1 VFQLYWTLFF
11 VSILLNFAMKGA
23 GNTRYNLH
31 QRHIHNKLNKLK
43 KAAAL
48 ERLGWT
54 WANLPSSEIHKR
66 SSGSIARGNKEGQTL
81 HLDDTRT
88 DRRGLRVDDD
98 DQGQRLDNYLA
109 RRLPEFPKS
118 YIFKIVRSGEVRVN
132 GARVAPEYRLKP
144 GDQLRLPP
152 KAEHAIAGTLTPSK
166 VSTPGASQGSQG
178 ALTSSQFAD
187 PAPKGAVGDT
197 SYQVTNA
204 SSKSSLMRSQAAA
217 ICRRMV
223 VIYEDE
229 SLLVVNKPFG
239 LAVHGGSGVNLGTIE
254 ALRLARP
261 ELKFLE
267 LAHRL
272 DKETSG
278 LLIVAKKRLAL
289 VSLQEQF
296 RSRVT
301 SKTYQALVFGRVPR
315 REKTIRL
322 ALSRDPE
329 TSTGDRRVRP
339 DPNGQEAIS
348 IVKGLA
354 HANFGSGHPISR
366 VSVAIET
373 GRTHQIRVH
382 LSSSGF
388 AILGDAKYGD
398 FTRNRELQQAGFKR
412 MYLHA
417 WQLSFR
423 HPVTA
428 ATMRLAADL
437 PEDFL
442 RLVPEDGG
450 KLGHQAEHE
459 IPS

>member
-1 VFQLYWTLFF
+1 LQ
-11 VSILLNFAMKGA
+11 
-23 GNTRYNLH
+23 
-31 QRHIHNKLNKLK
+31 
-43 KAAAL
+43 
-48 ERLGWT
+48 
-54 WANLPSSEIHKR
+54 
-66 SSGSIARGNKEGQTL
+66 
-81 HLDDTRT
+81 LDDTRA
-88 DRRGLRVDDD
+88 DRRGLVVDED

-132 GARVAPEYRLKP
+132 GARVAPEYRLLP

-152 KAEHAIAGTLTPSK
+152 KAEHTIAGTAKGFNLAQ
-166 VSTPGASQGSQG
+166 GAS
-178 ALTSSQFAD
+178 A
-187 PAPKGAVGDT
+187 
-197 SYQVTNA
+197 
-204 SSKSSLMRSQAAA
+204 KSLLMHSQASA
-217 ICRRMV
+217 ITKRMA

-229 SLLVVNKPFG
+229 ALLVVNKPFG

-254 ALRLARP
+254 SLRLARP

-289 VSLQEQF
+289 VNLQEQF

-301 SKTYQALVFGRVPR
+301 SKTYQALVWGKTPR
-315 REKTIRL
+315 REKTVRL
-322 ALSRDPE
+322 ALSRDAE
-329 TSTGDRRVRP
+329 TITGDRRVRL

-348 IVKGLA
+348 IVKGLS
-354 HANFGSGHPISR
+354 HANFGAEDTISR

-382 LSSSGF
+382 LSSIGF
-388 AILGDAKYGD
+388 PILGDAKYGD
-398 FTRNRELQQAGFKR
+398 FARNRALQQAGYKR

-428 ATMRLAADL
+428 ATMRLVAGL

-442 RLVPEDGG
+442 RLVPDDGPEHRKPISAEALPVAPTK
-450 KLGHQAEHE
+450 KLKQRNEAK
-459 IPS
+459 

>member
-1 VFQLYWTLFF
+1 
-11 VSILLNFAMKGA
+11 M
-23 GNTRYNLH
+23 
-31 QRHIHNKLNKLK
+31 
-43 KAAAL
+43 
-48 ERLGWT
+48 
-54 WANLPSSEIHKR
+54 
-66 SSGSIARGNKEGQTL
+66 
-81 HLDDTRT
+81 HLDNTRT

-132 GARVAPEYRLKP
+132 GARVAPEYRLQP

-152 KAEHAIAGTLTPSK
+152 KAEHAIAGTLTLSK
-166 VSTPGASQGSQG
+166 ALTAEARLGSQIDPPG
-178 ALTSSQFAD
+178 TEPADSASSPGLRD
-187 PAPKGAVGDT
+187 AP
-197 SYQVTNA
+197 YQVTSA
-204 SSKSSLMRSQAAA
+204 SSKSSLLRSQAAA
-217 ICRRMV
+217 ISKRIAI
-223 VIYEDE
+223 IYEDE

-289 VSLQEQF
+289 VNLQEQF
-296 RSRVT
+296 RARVT
-301 SKTYQALVFGRVPR
+301 SKTYQAVVFGRVPR

-329 TSTGDRRVRP
+329 TTTGDRRVRP
-339 DPNGQEAIS
+339 DPNGLEAIS
-348 IVKGLA
+348 IVKGLG
-354 HANFGSGHPISR
+354 HATFGTGHPISR

-398 FTRNRELQQAGFKR
+398 FPRNRELQQAGFKR

-442 RLVPEDGG
+442 RLVPDDV
-450 KLGHQAEHE
+450 QEHDRLPGLE
-459 IPS
+459 TQR

>member
-1 VFQLYWTLFF
+1 LQ
-11 VSILLNFAMKGA
+11 
-23 GNTRYNLH
+23 
-31 QRHIHNKLNKLK
+31 
-43 KAAAL
+43 
-48 ERLGWT
+48 
-54 WANLPSSEIHKR
+54 
-66 SSGSIARGNKEGQTL
+66 
-81 HLDDTRT
+81 LDDTRA
-88 DRRGLRVDDD
+88 DRRGLVVDED

-132 GARVAPEYRLKP
+132 GARVAPEYRLLP

-152 KAEHAIAGTLTPSK
+152 KAEHALAGTLNLSK
-166 VSTPGASQGSQG
+166 GVVGAATGPVGGLRGAIATKPLIGLNIGSEKGSKLAPG
-178 ALTSSQFAD
+178 
-187 PAPKGAVGDT
+187 
-197 SYQVTNA
+197 A
-204 SSKSSLMRSQAAA
+204 SSKSLLMHSQASA
-217 ICRRMV
+217 ITKRMA

-229 SLLVVNKPFG
+229 ALLVVNKPFG

-254 ALRLARP
+254 SLRLARP

-289 VSLQEQF
+289 VNLQEQF

-301 SKTYQALVFGRVPR
+301 SKTYQALVWGKTPR
-315 REKTIRL
+315 REKTVRL
-322 ALSRDPE
+322 ALSRDAE
-329 TSTGDRRVRP
+329 TTTGDRRVRL
-339 DPNGQEAIS
+339 DPHGQEAIS
-348 IVKGLA
+348 IVKGLS
-354 HANFGSGHPISR
+354 HANFGAEDTISR

-382 LSSSGF
+382 LSSIGF
-388 AILGDAKYGD
+388 PILGDAKYGD
-398 FTRNRELQQAGFKR
+398 FARNRALQQAGYKR

-428 ATMRLAADL
+428 ATMRLEAGL

-442 RLVPEDGG
+442 RLVPDDGPEHRQPILVEALSTSPIS
-450 KLGHQAEHE
+450 KLTKRHE
-459 IPS
+459 AK

>member
-1 VFQLYWTLFF
+1 LQ
-11 VSILLNFAMKGA
+11 
-23 GNTRYNLH
+23 
-31 QRHIHNKLNKLK
+31 
-43 KAAAL
+43 
-48 ERLGWT
+48 
-54 WANLPSSEIHKR
+54 
-66 SSGSIARGNKEGQTL
+66 
-81 HLDDTRT
+81 LDDTRA
-88 DRRGLRVDDD
+88 DRRGLKVDDD

-132 GARVAPEYRLKP
+132 GARVAPEYRLQP

-152 KAEHAIAGTLTPSK
+152 KAEHAIAGTLTTTRPGPAADKATLSPGKPS
-166 VSTPGASQGSQG
+166 
-178 ALTSSQFAD
+178 
-187 PAPKGAVGDT
+187 
-197 SYQVTNA
+197 SYQVLTGV
-204 SSKSSLMRSQAAA
+204 SKSSLMQSQAANINKRMA
-217 ICRRMV
+217 I
-223 VIYEDE
+223 IYEDE
-229 SLLVVNKPFG
+229 ALLVVNKPYG
-239 LAVHGGSGVNLGTIE
+239 LAVHGGSGVNLGVIE

-261 ELKFLE
+261 EAKFLE

-289 VSLQEQF
+289 VNLQEQF

-301 SKTYQALVFGRVPR
+301 HKSYQALVFGRVPR
-315 REKTIRL
+315 REKTIKL

-329 TSTGDRRVRP
+329 TETGDRRVRL

-348 IVKGLA
+348 IVKGLSHA
-354 HANFGSGHPISR
+354 HFAVEHPISR

-388 AILGDAKYGD
+388 PILGDAKYGD
-398 FTRNRELQQAGFKR
+398 FARNRELQQASFKR

-428 ATMRLAADL
+428 ATMRLEASL
-437 PEDFL
+437 PEEFL
-442 RLVPEDGG
+442 RLVPDEA
-450 KLGHQAEHE
+450 KEREQ
-459 IPS
+459 

>member
-1 VFQLYWTLFF
+1 
-11 VSILLNFAMKGA
+11 M
-23 GNTRYNLH
+23 
-31 QRHIHNKLNKLK
+31 
-43 KAAAL
+43 
-48 ERLGWT
+48 
-54 WANLPSSEIHKR
+54 
-66 SSGSIARGNKEGQTL
+66 
-81 HLDDTRT
+81 HLDDTRA

-132 GARVAPEYRLKP
+132 GARVTPDYRLQP

-152 KAEHAIAGTLTPSK
+152 KAEHAIAGTLTPAKS
-166 VSTPGASQGSQG
+166 STPDAKQGSR
-178 ALTSSQFAD
+178 
-187 PAPKGAVGDT
+187 PAPQGSEAGDSALNRGLGARSDLLT
-197 SYQVTNA
+197 HS
-204 SSKSSLMRSQAAA
+204 SSKSALMASQAAT
-217 ICRRMV
+217 ISKRMA

-229 SLLVVNKPFG
+229 SVLVVNKPFG
-239 LAVHGGSGVNLGTIE
+239 LAVHGGSGVNLGVIE

-289 VSLQEQF
+289 VNLQEQF

-301 SKTYQALVFGRVPR
+301 RKTYQAVVFGRMPR

-348 IVKGLA
+348 IVKGLG

-398 FTRNRELQQAGFKR
+398 FPRNRELQQAGFKR

-423 HPVTA
+423 HPVTT
-428 ATMRLAADL
+428 ATMRLAAEL

-442 RLVPEDGG
+442 RLVPDDGG
-450 KLGHQAEHE
+450 EPRWLPDHE
-459 IPS
+459 SAP

>member
-1 VFQLYWTLFF
+1 
-11 VSILLNFAMKGA
+11 M
-23 GNTRYNLH
+23 
-31 QRHIHNKLNKLK
+31 
-43 KAAAL
+43 
-48 ERLGWT
+48 
-54 WANLPSSEIHKR
+54 
-66 SSGSIARGNKEGQTL
+66 
-81 HLDDTRT
+81 HLDDTRA
-88 DRRGLRVDDD
+88 DRRGLLIDVD

-132 GARVAPEYRLKP
+132 GARVAPDHRLKP
-144 GDQLRLPP
+144 GDLLRLPP

-166 VSTPGASQGSQG
+166 
-178 ALTSSQFAD
+178 TSL
-187 PAPKGAVGDT
+187 APPPRPEAP
-197 SYQVTNA
+197 YQVTSA
-204 SSKSSLMRSQAAA
+204 ASKSLLMQSQAAT
-217 ICRRMV
+217 ISKRMA

-229 SLLVVNKPFG
+229 ALLVVNKPFG
-239 LAVHGGSGVNLGTIE
+239 LAVHGGSGVNLGVIE

-261 ELKFLE
+261 EVRFLE

-272 DKETSG
+272 DRETSG
-278 LLIVAKKRLAL
+278 LLIIAKKRLAL
-289 VSLQEQF
+289 VNLQEQF

-301 SKTYQALVFGRVPR
+301 SKTYQALVFGRVPK

-339 DPNGQEAIS
+339 DPSGQEAIS
-348 IVKGLA
+348 IMKGLS
-354 HANFGSGHPISR
+354 HAQLGAGQAISR

-388 AILGDAKYGD
+388 SIIGDAKYGD
-398 FTRNRELQQAGFKR
+398 FALNREVQQAGFKR

-428 ATMRLAADL
+428 ATMRLAAEL

-442 RLVPEDGG
+442 RLVPDNEQ
-450 KLGHQAEHE
+450 K
-459 IPS
+459 